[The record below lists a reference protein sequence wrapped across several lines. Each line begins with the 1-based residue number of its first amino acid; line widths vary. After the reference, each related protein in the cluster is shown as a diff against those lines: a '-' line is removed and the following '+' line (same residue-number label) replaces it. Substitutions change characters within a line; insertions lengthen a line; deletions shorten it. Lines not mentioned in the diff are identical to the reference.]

1 MPSKMLKLKVVHYV
15 FLFSPKC
22 SKSAICTDHPS
33 IRAISNVRFSS
44 EFNYSPVSTSYICN
58 ILDHLNPRKAVG
70 VDGISPRILRLGS
83 PVLAEKV
90 TNLINFCILNRS
102 LPSEWKQA
110 RLTPVFKRG
119 VDTDKANYRPVSIL
133 TSLSKV
139 FEKVIYDQTWNAFH
153 NVLSS
158 NLSGFMKTHSC
169 CTALLKM
176 TEDWRSSIDNKE
188 AVAAVAVDLSK
199 AFDAIDHSLLLAKL
213 KAHGFSTRALEL
225 MSTFLL
231 GRQQCVRLDGVCSDF
246 KTVKSGVPQGS
257 LLGPLLFNI
266 FINDLNFCVPNVSL
280 RLYADDTT
288 AYLSD
293 VSPTILEFSFN
304 KDLQALSSWFE
315 SNYLTVNS
323 AKTQALSVGPCAYQY
338 SLFLNNAQIEFLR
351 SIKILGVTLDKDL
364 SYKEHISDQLKKA
377 YAKASALRRI
387 RRFLPHDAMMKLYK
401 AFILPHLEYCG
412 PLFVG
417 IGTGQR
423 NRLEDGNCYILR
435 TLIGHNKLMSYDELL
450 TAASMTSLY
459 CRRLHQALILLFKCL
474 NGTGPTYIA
483 SLFKYKH
490 TPYRLRG
497 EGLNLELPKFNCKFK
512 KNSITYS
519 LTKLWNSLPS
529 HVRLSSDSSDFRSKL
544 QDCSFLERVL

>member
-1 MPSKMLKLKVVHYV
+1 M
-15 FLFSPKC
+15 
-22 SKSAICTDHPS
+22 
-33 IRAISNVRFSS
+33 
-44 EFNYSPVSTSYICN
+44 
-58 ILDHLNPRKAVG
+58 
-70 VDGISPRILRLGS
+70 
-83 PVLAEKV
+83 
-90 TNLINFCILNRS
+90 
-102 LPSEWKQA
+102 PSEWKQA
-110 RLTPVFKRG
+110 RLTPVFERG

-153 NVLSS
+153 NILSS

-213 KAHGFSTRALEL
+213 KAYGFSTRALEL

-474 NGTGPTYIA
+474 NGTGPT
-483 SLFKYKH
+483 F
-490 TPYRLRG
+490 
-497 EGLNLELPKFNCKFK
+497 
-512 KNSITYS
+512 
-519 LTKLWNSLPS
+519 
-529 HVRLSSDSSDFRSKL
+529 
-544 QDCSFLERVL
+544 